1 MSLLNDTTAET
12 DRQRC
17 FHYFFGTLGATQKA
31 DRICDLH
38 PYKRDVAHVPSPG
51 LLVMKGRGGRCVIT
65 RNEDFEG
72 FYGFT

>member
-17 FHYFFGTLGATQKA
+17 FHYFFGTLGATQK

-38 PYKRDVAHVPSPG
+38 PYKRDDAHVPSPG
-51 LLVMKGRGGRCVIT
+51 LLVMKGGGGALRDNPK
-65 RNEDFEG
+65 RRL
-72 FYGFT
+72 